1 MLMQLIILVTPTATP
16 YRSSNHR
23 DKFIIESLGDDS
35 STIFK
40 FFTDTLMKNNA
51 DKCHLLVSTNANVT
65 KK

>member
-1 MLMQLIILVTPTATP
+1 MQLIILVTPTATP

-23 DKFIIESLGDDS
+23 DEFIESLGDDS
-35 STIFK
+35 STVFK

-51 DKCHLLVSTNANVT
+51 DKCHLLVSTNVNVT

>member
-23 DKFIIESLGDDS
+23 DKFIESLGDDS